1 MIQGTVEMHCFYY
14 GRAATELFTVRS
26 SSYNHA
32 KIGTQH
38 LRGAFSIGVGS
49 GRGRVGG
56 GGWSGWSNQYFWVE
70 ARYSFDQPNIDVTL
84 WRPCGTHLPSLNHA
98 KFPTG
103 AVLGAV
109 RTINF
114 NNLAL

>member
-56 GGWSGWSNQYFWVE
+56 AGGRAGPTNIFGWRQ
-70 ARYSFDQPNIDVTL
+70 
-84 WRPCGTHLPSLNHA
+84 GT
-98 KFPTG
+98 
-103 AVLGAV
+103 VL
-109 RTINF
+109 TSPISM
-114 NNLAL
+114 